1 MKPILIIAEV
11 MDGCI
16 RPVTWELI
24 AAGKLIQ
31 SLAKNLAIKGTGKI
45 GGNDNKSSRILV
57 IVPAKNPLPLA
68 KKISSRAGANVLA
81 LKIPIFAAYT
91 SEAYKNWLTP
101 LIEELAPSHILVAHT
116 SQGRDFAPGLAVRL
130 KAASIS
136 GVSKIQSD
144 EEGLLYSRP
153 ILNNTRNMV
162 LRPEPDSSVVLTLM
176 PGIFSPVGEKKEP
189 GSIIVKEIFQIPGQ
203 SSQMVHQKIVK
214 NESSHQALKQA
225 RTIVA
230 AGRGIGEQSN
240 LELVARFAK
249 HFSVSAL
256 GASRPLVDMGWIGFE
271 HQIGITGAS
280 VAPRLY
286 IACGVSGSSQH
297 LAGMKRSDWVVSINK
312 NSDAPICSHA
322 DVCITADVMDFIQ
335 AFMDGD

>member
-31 SLAKNLAIKGTGKI
+31 NLTIKGMGKI
-45 GGNDNKSSRILV
+45 GGNDHKASRILV

-68 KKISSRAGANVLA
+68 KKISSRGGADVLA
-81 LKIPIFAAYT
+81 LKMPIPAAYT
-91 SEAYKNWLTP
+91 SEAYKNLLSP

-162 LRPEPDSSVVLTLM
+162 LRPEPDIPVVLTLM
-176 PGIFSPVGEKKEP
+176 PGIFSPVGERTP
-189 GSIIVKEIFQIPGQ
+189 GSIVVKEIFQIPGQ

-214 NESSHQALKQA
+214 NENNHQALKQA
-225 RTIVA
+225 QTIVT
-230 AGRGIGEQSN
+230 AGRGIGEPSN
-240 LELVARFAK
+240 LKPVARFAK
-249 HFSVSAL
+249 HFSASAL
-256 GASRPLVDMGWIGFE
+256 GASRPLVDMGWIGYE

-286 IACGVSGSSQH
+286 IGCGVSGSSQH

-312 NSDAPICSHA
+312 NPDAPICSHA

-335 AFMDGD
+335 AFMEGD